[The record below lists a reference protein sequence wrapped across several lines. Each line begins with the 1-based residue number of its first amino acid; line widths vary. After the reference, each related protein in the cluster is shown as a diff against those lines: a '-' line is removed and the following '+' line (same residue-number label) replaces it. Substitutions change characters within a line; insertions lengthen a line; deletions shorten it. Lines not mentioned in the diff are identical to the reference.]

1 MLKKITYSELGMTP
15 IVVGDIIYVTDRY
28 DYYYDTAKG
37 RSLVLDIVKIETE

>member
-28 DYYYDTAKG
+28 DY
-37 RSLVLDIVKIETE
+37 